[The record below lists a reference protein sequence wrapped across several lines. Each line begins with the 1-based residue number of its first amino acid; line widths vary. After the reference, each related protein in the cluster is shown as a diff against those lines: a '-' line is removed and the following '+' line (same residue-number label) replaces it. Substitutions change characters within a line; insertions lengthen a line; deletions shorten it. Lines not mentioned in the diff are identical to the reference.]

1 MPKMRL
7 HVDLK
12 KRLRL
17 RFRAAHWISLVVQVA
32 DNPWMR
38 EAFVAPILNDFPHEE
53 AFKSM
58 FLRDW
63 PSSPL
68 PSEEKPP
75 ELHKEWSVG
84 RLYPKQQEM
93 LNDPRPMRLFGGS
106 RR

>member
-12 KRLRL
+12 KRFRL
-17 RFRAAHWISLVVQVA
+17 RFRAVQLRFRARHW
-32 DNPWMR
+32 WMR
-38 EAFVAPILNDFPHEE
+38 EAFMRATLDDSRQGDR
-53 AFKSM
+53 FKSM
-58 FLRDW
+58 FLGDW
-63 PSSPL
+63 SPL

>member
-1 MPKMRL
+1 
-7 HVDLK
+7 
-12 KRLRL
+12 
-17 RFRAAHWISLVVQVA
+17 
-32 DNPWMR
+32 MR

-58 FLRDW
+58 FLGDW
-63 PSSPL
+63 SPL